1 MKPLY
6 VLGLAAVL
14 PFVAFAQDAQAV
26 DPSPVVAAGEA
37 GAGEA
42 AAEEVVAPYG
52 PRAAA
57 EVAFDSLLYLER
69 PVVVF
74 ADNPADPNFIRQM
87 ELLQRDLQALALRD
101 VALIIDTDPEA
112 RSEWRLKLRPRGFSL
127 VLMDKDLRPVI
138 RKPLPWEVR
147 EIVAAIDKFP
157 LRRQEMLER
166 NPAGRG

>member
-6 VLGLAAVL
+6 TLGLAALL
-14 PFVAFAQDAQAV
+14 PFVATAQ
-26 DPSPVVAAGEA
+26 
-37 GAGEA
+37 EA
-42 AAEEVVAPYG
+42 AAIDPSVQVEEAAVAEAEAFG
-52 PRAAA
+52 PRDAADVVFA
-57 EVAFDSLLYLER
+57 DLMFRFR

-74 ADNPADPNFIRQM
+74 GDSPDDPNFMRQM
-87 ELLQRDLQALALRD
+87 ELLQRDLAALELRD
-101 VALIIDTDPEA
+101 VILITDTDPEA
-112 RSEWRLKLRPRGFSL
+112 RGEWRLKLRPRGFSL

-166 NPAGRG
+166 NPAGR

>member
-6 VLGLAAVL
+6 TLGLAALL
-14 PFVAFAQDAQAV
+14 PFVAFAQEAQAI
-26 DPSPVVAAGEA
+26 DPSVQVEVETEAVV
-37 GAGEA
+37 
-42 AAEEVVAPYG
+42 VPYG
-52 PRAAA
+52 PRDAAD
-57 EVAFDSLLYLER
+57 VVFDDLMYKQR

-74 ADNPADPNFIRQM
+74 GDGPDDPNFLRQM
-87 ELLQRDLQALALRD
+87 ELLQRDLPALEQRD

-112 RSEWRLKLRPRGFSL
+112 RGEWRMRLRPRGFSL

-166 NPAGRG
+166 NPAGRR

>member
-6 VLGLAAVL
+6 ILGLAALL
-14 PFVAFAQDAQAV
+14 PLVAFAQDATAI
-26 DPSPVVAAGEA
+26 DPSPEPEA
-37 GAGEA
+37 LV
-42 AAEEVVAPYG
+42 EVYG
-52 PRAAA
+52 PRDAAD
-57 EVAFDSLLYLER
+57 VVFDDLMYLQR

-74 ADNPADPNFIRQM
+74 ADSPNDPNFVRQM
-87 ELLQRDLQALALRD
+87 ELLARDLPALALRD
-101 VALIIDTDPEA
+101 VILVTDTDPAA
-112 RSEWRLKLRPRGFSL
+112 RGEWRLKLRPRGFSL

-166 NPAGRG
+166 NPAGR

>member
-6 VLGLAAVL
+6 TLGLAALL
-14 PFVAFAQDAQAV
+14 PFMVSAQ
-26 DPSPVVAAGEA
+26 EA
-37 GAGEA
+37 GAIDPSVPAGAVTEEA
-42 AAEEVVAPYG
+42 VEVYG
-52 PRAAA
+52 PRDAADVVFA
-57 EVAFDSLLYLER
+57 DLLYEFR

-74 ADNPADPNFIRQM
+74 GDSPEDPNFLRQM
-87 ELLQRDLQALALRD
+87 ELLRRDLAALEQRDVVL
-101 VALIIDTDPEA
+101 VTDTDPEA
-112 RSEWRLKLRPRGFSL
+112 RSEWRTRLRPRGFSL

-166 NPAGRG
+166 NPAGR

>member
-6 VLGLAAVL
+6 TLGLAALL
-14 PFVAFAQDAQAV
+14 PFVAFAQEAQAI
-26 DPSPVVAAGEA
+26 DPSVQVEVETEA
-37 GAGEA
+37 EA
-42 AAEEVVAPYG
+42 LPYG
-52 PRAAA
+52 PRDAADVVF
-57 EVAFDSLLYLER
+57 EDLMYKQR

-74 ADNPADPNFIRQM
+74 GDSPEDPNFLRQM
-87 ELLQRDLQALALRD
+87 ELLQRDLPALELRD
-101 VALIIDTDPEA
+101 VALIIDTDPEGRGA
-112 RSEWRLKLRPRGFSL
+112 WRTRLRPRGFSL

-166 NPAGRG
+166 NPAGRR

>member
-6 VLGLAAVL
+6 TLGLAALL
-14 PFVAFAQDAQAV
+14 PFVAFAQEAQAI
-26 DPSPVVAAGEA
+26 DPSVQVDVVAEA
-37 GAGEA
+37 
-42 AAEEVVAPYG
+42 VPVAYG
-52 PRAAA
+52 PRNAADVVFA
-57 EVAFDSLLYLER
+57 DLLYKQR

-74 ADNPADPNFIRQM
+74 GDSPDDPNFLRQM
-87 ELLQRDLQALALRD
+87 ELLQRDLPALEQRD

-112 RSEWRLKLRPRGFSL
+112 RGEWRMRLRPRGFSL

-166 NPAGRG
+166 NPAGRN

>member
-6 VLGLAAVL
+6 TLGLAALL
-14 PFVAFAQDAQAV
+14 PFMASAQGAEAL
-26 DPSPVVAAGEA
+26 DPSVQVEAVADE
-37 GAGEA
+37 
-42 AAEEVVAPYG
+42 VAPAYG
-52 PRAAA
+52 PRDAADVVFA
-57 EVAFDSLLYLER
+57 DLMYEFR

-74 ADNPADPNFIRQM
+74 GDSPEDPNFLRQM
-87 ELLQRDLQALALRD
+87 ELLARDLPALEQRDVVL
-101 VALIIDTDPEA
+101 VTDTDPEA
-112 RSEWRLKLRPRGFSL
+112 RGEWRTRLRPRGFSL

-166 NPAGRG
+166 NPAGR

>member
-6 VLGLAAVL
+6 TLGLAALL
-14 PFVAFAQDAQAV
+14 PLVAFAQ
-26 DPSPVVAAGEA
+26 EA
-37 GAGEA
+37 GALDPSVQVEVVVEA
-42 AAEEVVAPYG
+42 EVVAEPVPYG
-52 PRAAA
+52 PRNAADVVFA
-57 EVAFDSLLYLER
+57 DLLYEQR

-74 ADNPADPNFIRQM
+74 GDSPEDPNFLRQM
-87 ELLQRDLQALALRD
+87 ELLMRDLPALEQRD

-112 RSEWRLKLRPRGFSL
+112 RGDWRMRLRPRGFSL

-166 NPAGRG
+166 SPAGR